1 MLFETELTK
10 LFYDLK
16 TGYSIPSEGLS
27 SLQDYILD
35 MRALLEVHFLSE
47 SAIIVAGIRTDRKSG
62 YHENLS

>member
-16 TGYSIPSEGLS
+16 TGYSIQSEGLS

-35 MRALLEVHFLSE
+35 IRALLEVRFLSE
-47 SAIIVAGIRTDRKSG
+47 PAIIVAGIRTDRKSG
-62 YHENLS
+62 YHENPS